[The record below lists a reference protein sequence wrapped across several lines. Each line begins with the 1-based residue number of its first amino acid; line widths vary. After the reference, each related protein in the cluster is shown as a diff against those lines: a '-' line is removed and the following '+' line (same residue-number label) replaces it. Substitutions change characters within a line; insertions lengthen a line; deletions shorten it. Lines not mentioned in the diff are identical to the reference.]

1 MGVELAIQ
9 EVLELIPQQVPFRFI
24 DEIVEIDE
32 NHIVARYRFRPE
44 ADFYRGHFP
53 AYPVTPGVI
62 LLETMAQAGVVGL
75 GLYLVAKEV
84 GIQETKK
91 LLSFFTDAS
100 VEFSGEVRPGA
111 RVTTTAEK
119 IFFRRK
125 KLRAKAEMRL
135 DDGTLVCSGIISGM
149 GVAR

>member
-1 MGVELAIQ
+1 MGTELSPK
-9 EVLELIPQQVPFRFI
+9 EVLELIPQQGSFRFI
-24 DEIVEIDE
+24 DEIVEIDD
-32 NHIVARYRFRPE
+32 NHIIARYRFRPE

-84 GIQETKK
+84 GIYETKK
-91 LLSFFTDAS
+91 LLSFFTDAN

-111 RVTTTAEK
+111 RVTTIAEK
-119 IFFRRK
+119 VFFRRK

-135 DDGTLVCSGIISGM
+135 DDGALVCSGIISGM
-149 GVAR
+149 GVER

>member
-1 MGVELAIQ
+1 MGTKLSPL
-9 EVLELIPQQVPFRFI
+9 EVLNLIPQQGSFRFI
-24 DEIVEIDE
+24 DDISEIDE
-32 NHIVARYRFRPE
+32 NHIVAHYRFRPE

-53 AYPVTPGVI
+53 TYPVTPGVI

-75 GLYLVAKEV
+75 GLYLVAKDIGLE
-84 GIQETKK
+84 ETKK
-91 LLSFFTDAS
+91 LLSFFTDAN
-100 VEFSGEVRPGA
+100 VEFSGEVRPGQ
-111 RVTTTAEK
+111 RVTTRAEK

-149 GVAR
+149 GVSR